1 LRRPEFIA
9 RQAGHPTGIL
19 GRLVARIM
27 AMETVTIN
35 RRVLELLDLEAGSR
49 VLEIGFGHG
58 RTLARVAELAPKG
71 LVAGI
76 DISAE
81 MVQMAR
87 RHNRNSI
94 AKGLIEVKC
103 ASSDRIPYPDESFDR
118 AYAVHTFY
126 FWDDPLGHLREI
138 YRIARVGGRFVLA
151 FGAKED
157 EHAVAAFPESVYHF
171 YSIDEAQHLLSKA
184 GFGNVRMVCET
195 HGSRDIVFAAG
206 HR

>member
-1 LRRPEFIA
+1 MLRRPHRAAVTRRSGESGSLSRRREHRLRRPEFIA
-9 RQAGHPTGIL
+9 RQAGRATGIL

-71 LVAGI
+71 FVAGI

-81 MVQMAR
+81 MVQMAQ

-94 AKGLIEVKC
+94 ANGLIEVKR
-103 ASSDRIPYPDESFDR
+103 ASSDRIPYPDESFDG
-118 AYAVHTFY
+118 AYAVHTLY

-138 YRIARVGGRFVLA
+138 YRITRTGVRFVLA
-151 FGAKED
+151 SGPKE
-157 EHAVAAFPESVYHF
+157 EE
-171 YSIDEAQHLLSKA
+171 
-184 GFGNVRMVCET
+184 
-195 HGSRDIVFAAG
+195 
-206 HR
+206 